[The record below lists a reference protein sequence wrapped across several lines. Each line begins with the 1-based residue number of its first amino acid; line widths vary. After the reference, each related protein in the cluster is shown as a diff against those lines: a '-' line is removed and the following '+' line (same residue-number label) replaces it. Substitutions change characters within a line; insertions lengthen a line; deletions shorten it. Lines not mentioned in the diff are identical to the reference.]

1 MTTITSSPTRSMAS
15 SPTSAPPRHP
25 CLNPTHWT
33 ALKAEKNKDE
43 EGEEHRLVPNPSLSF
58 LSRYRAIFPKDCCN
72 GLILCVYK
80 NYTRDE
86 SDYVVY
92 NPATQRWIILPKIDR
107 VNPVSTVRFSFDPA
121 LL

>member
-1 MTTITSSPTRSMAS
+1 MLYGFISYYSVPLHDILVSI
-15 SPTSAPPRHP
+15 PY
-25 CLNPTHWT
+25 WT
-33 ALKAEKNKDE
+33 ALKAEKNKTKR
-43 EGEEHRLVPNPSLSF
+43 GRSTAL
-58 LSRYRAIFPKDCCN
+58 AIFPKDCCN